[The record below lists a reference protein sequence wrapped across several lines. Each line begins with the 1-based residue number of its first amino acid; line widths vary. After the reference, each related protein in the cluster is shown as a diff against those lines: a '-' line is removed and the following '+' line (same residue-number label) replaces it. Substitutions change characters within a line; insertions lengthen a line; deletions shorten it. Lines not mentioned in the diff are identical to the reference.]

1 MAFNLERNKGKV
13 DEIKQN
19 IEAKKGELAKLEEN
33 KEKLMDAGT
42 DIQGSEIDEEVQETI
57 MEQINRAL
65 EENAEKGTELSG
77 EMDSDARQLDEL
89 KQETSESIS
98 SNDEQK
104 SKLEQKK
111 ALLDRFGLGGSLE
124 DAISELDDNKQ
135 DLEEFNEELIETER
149 EMHEVS
155 HKLSSL

>member
-135 DLEEFNEELIETER
+135 DLEEFNEELIETEK

>member
-19 IEAKKGELAKLEEN
+19 IEAKKSELAKLEEN
-33 KEKLMDAGT
+33 KEKLMDAGS

-135 DLEEFNEELIETER
+135 DLEEFNEELIETEK